1 MAKTRQDQILD
12 WLDRIGAATY
22 QELADHLKVSTMT
35 VRRAVDDLAGRGL
48 AIKTLGGVQRADA
61 PSYLMETAVQGRMAS
76 QRVEKQAIAQ
86 AAIELIGE
94 SQTLFIDGSTTCLEL
109 ARLIARRMR
118 GLTLVTNSALTAMEL
133 GRTRNNAVIGIGGE
147 FDPNSSCFV
156 GADAEDMASRLYVDH
171 AFMSTKAF
179 QPTEGTFESAVS
191 NFRVK
196 QILARQSRRVTLL
209 VDHSKFGERALA
221 RVLGP
226 EDFQTVVTDE
236 GTPIEYIRLLEQRG
250 IATVVAPISKGG
262 ANVA

>member
-1 MAKTRQDQILD
+1 MAKTRQDDILD
-12 WLDRIGAATY
+12 WLDRIGAASY

-35 VRRAVDDLAGRGL
+35 VRRAVDDLASRGL

-76 QRVEKQAIAQ
+76 QRTEKQAIAH
-86 AAIELIGE
+86 AAVQLIGE

-109 ARLIARRMR
+109 AKLIARRMR

-133 GRTRNNAVIGIGGE
+133 GRTRNNAIIGIGGE
-147 FDPNSSCFV
+147 FDPNSACFV
-156 GADAEDMASRLYVDH
+156 GASAEDMASRLYVDH

-179 QPTEGTFESAVS
+179 LPTEGTFESAVS

-196 QILARQSRRVTLL
+196 QILSRHSRRVTLL

-221 RVLGP
+221 RVLGM
-226 EDFQTVVTDE
+226 EDLHCVVTDE
-236 GTPIEYIRLLEQRG
+236 ATPAEYIAQLRQGG
-250 IATVVAPISKGG
+250 IETIIAQSVKGRV
-262 ANVA
+262 NVA